1 MLAAHAL
8 LTMHEKKKQR
18 LLSGLSIELVMV
30 IVDSKFTPKFLNQTL
45 FIERQTIIDCTDME
59 E

>member
-8 LTMHEKKKQR
+8 FTMHEKKKQR